1 MQAQSARPVA
11 GPFAQAAA
19 IDRQPLSAF
28 HWKLLIV
35 AGIGWMFDAMDV
47 GLITFVLPV
56 LGGQWQLGPEL
67 RGLILS
73 VGFLGMFV
81 GAAAAGALADRIGR
95 KVVFQSTLGI
105 FAIATGLSAFIPAPT
120 LPAGIP
126 AAGVDLGASQPV
138 PFACGE
144 CLDAARP
151 AVPGRPWAGRGATGG
166 QHAGRRVG
174 PANQRGRMM
183 VLLESFWA
191 YGWIAAAAIGLLL
204 IPSKPFGGSIDG
216 WRIAFALG
224 AIPALY
230 TLLLRRGLPESP
242 RYLESRGDSAAARRA
257 VQAAGLQAGAETAE
271 ATPASRGVTVGAAL
285 RRLWSASY
293 ARHTVM
299 LWVLWFGMVFSYY
312 GIFSWLPTLMTQH
325 STLVRGF
332 EYTLLITLAQV
343 PGYFSAAWLVERWG
357 RKPTLVT
364 YLLGSAI
371 GALLDTGLALAHT
384 RLCPTS
390 GSSSRQSSSS
400 FFNLAPGAS
409 SIPTRRSNIP
419 PAVRGSAPGGPP
431 RLAASAASSAPY
443 VPGWWAA
450 TNLGKEGLFGIF
462 TVVFLI
468 TSAGAVFFLA
478 RRRAAAGWRSLP
490 LKNERGPAGR
500 YNRIG
505 NLSL

>member
-1 MQAQSARPVA
+1 MQVQSAPPVA

-56 LGGQWQLGPEL
+56 LGAQWQLGPEL

-126 AAGVDLGASQPV
+126 AAGVDLAHLSQYPSLAASVWLLLGLRFLVGLGLGGELPV
-138 PFACGE
+138 ASTLVGE
-144 CLDAARP
+144 
-151 AVPGRPWAGRGATGG
+151 WA
-166 QHAGRRVG
+166 

-191 YGWIAAAAIGLLL
+191 YGWIAAAIIGLLL
-204 IPSKPFGGSIDG
+204 VPSKPFGGSIDG

-230 TLLLRRGLPESP
+230 TLLMRRSLPESP
-242 RYLESRGDSAAARRA
+242 RYLESRGEGAAARRA
-257 VQAAGLQAGAETAE
+257 VLAAGLEAGAETAQ
-271 ATPASRGVTVGAAL
+271 AGPVAPGVTVGAAL
-285 RRLWSASY
+285 RRLWSAHY
-293 ARHTVM
+293 ARRTVM

-357 RKPTLVT
+357 RKPTLVA
-364 YLLGSAI
+364 YLLGSAV
-371 GALLDTGLALAHT
+371 GALLYGMALVN
-384 RLCPTS
+384 PTLPDVWLVFA
-390 GSSSRQSSSS
+390 GMIVS
-400 FFNLAPGAS
+400 FFNLGAWGVVYTYTPEQY
-409 SIPTRRSNIP
+409 PT
-419 PAVRGSAPGGPP
+419 AVRGSGAGWAAAIGRLGGI
-431 RLAASAASSAPY
+431 LGPY

-450 TNLGKEGLFGIF
+450 ANLGKEGLFGIF
-462 TVVFLI
+462 TIVFLI
-468 TSAGAVFFLA
+468 IAGAVFFLGEETRG
-478 RRRAAAGWRSLP
+478 RRLEELATEG
-490 LKNERGPAGR
+490 
-500 YNRIG
+500 
-505 NLSL
+505 